1 MPRAEARPVT
11 EAVTRKL
18 TLLEPPLMGCWAA
31 GGQSVVAYASTVVTA
46 VTAAPPRA
54 AMLGTS
60 LAAEQVEQLKRA
72 GT

>member
-1 MPRAEARPVT
+1 M
-11 EAVTRKL
+11 
-18 TLLEPPLMGCWAA
+18 LEPPLMGCWAA